1 MRSMLSMCLLA
12 LTIAPPPFV
21 IAYRPLANAV
31 SDRMGGWEGLW
42 GLVGGD
48 GEGDIGLVA
57 AGDLCNPGKVG

>member
-31 SDRMGGWEGLW
+31 SDRMGGWEGLQ

-48 GEGDIGLVA
+48 GEGW
-57 AGDLCNPGKVG
+57 